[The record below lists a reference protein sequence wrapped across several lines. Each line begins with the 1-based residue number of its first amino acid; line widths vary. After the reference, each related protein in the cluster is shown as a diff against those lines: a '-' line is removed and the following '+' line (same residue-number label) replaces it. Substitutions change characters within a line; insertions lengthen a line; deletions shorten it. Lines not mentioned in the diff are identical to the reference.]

1 MQWTALLQL
10 ENCIENTK
18 DDIIAKTSDIWSL
31 PIKDRLVL
39 NFILYLFY
47 KYFKLFL
54 IFSEKSAVNAL
65 HH

>member
-10 ENCIENTK
+10 ENCIENAK
-18 DDIIAKTSDIWSL
+18 DDIIPKTSDIWLL
-31 PIKDRLVL
+31 PINERLVFNL
-39 NFILYLFY
+39 ILYLFY

-54 IFSEKSAVNAL
+54 IFLEKNVVNAL

>member
-1 MQWTALLQL
+1 MHWTALLQL

-31 PIKDRLVL
+31 PIKERLVL
-39 NFILYLFY
+39 NLILYLFY
-47 KYFKLFL
+47 KYFELFL
-54 IFSEKSAVNAL
+54 IFSEKSGVNAL